1 MFMDD
6 SGIESGDKL
15 ESLFIDELASFG
27 EDQLLTDTAAPAL
40 LKGPVDS
47 DAESDIYSKL
57 NDFDVVFENPGERPD
72 PIRAAVAAAAAPVP
86 DSDLRLPRHQPS
98 SGAGGRKVLTSDN
111 STDSFASSTA
121 TSSGAPVSSGANGDE
136 GGGQRDHGACTVPQL
151 STCKILQR
159 KLELKVERA
168 KRNYRQMYH
177 DGGQQ
182 DPIEK
187 EPKISSLIPISRL
200 PIPAGRESHQ
210 LVDVNTG
217 FNSDDELEN
226 VSFFPRPNR
235 KGSGGGSTRQELS
248 DTFSIQ
254 EMTIESDNDELDF
267 EQCRKMSDSKGY
279 RKILNRG
286 CSGAAGKDDYLDND
300 TLDEDDD
307 SQNLELLPPKGGGY
321 ALKEQLRRLFCCC
334 FVKSNDFL

>member
-6 SGIESGDKL
+6 SGIESGDRL
-15 ESLFIDELASFG
+15 ESLFIDELATFG
-27 EDQLLTDTAAPAL
+27 EDHLLRDTTPQPI
-40 LKGPVDS
+40 KGGPDS

-57 NDFDVVFENPGERPD
+57 NDFDVVFETPGEKLD
-72 PIRAAVAAAAAPVP
+72 PARAAVAAATAPVP
-86 DSDLRLPRHQPS
+86 DSVRLPAEQHHTVS
-98 SGAGGRKVLTSDN
+98 TAGRKVLTSDN

-121 TSSGAPVSSGANGDE
+121 TSSGAATVPSGANGDD
-136 GGGQRDHGACTVPQL
+136 GSQRDHSSVAQL

-168 KRNYRQMYH
+168 KRNYKQMYQ
-177 DGGQQ
+177 DGQETA
-182 DPIEK
+182 EK

-200 PIPAGRESHQ
+200 PIPAGRDSHQ

-217 FNSDDELEN
+217 FNSDDDLEN

-235 KGSGGGSTRQELS
+235 KGSAGTNTRQELS

-254 EMTIESDNDELDF
+254 EMTIESDNDDLDF
-267 EQCRKMSDSKGY
+267 EQCRKLSDSKGY

-286 CSGAAGKDDYLDND
+286 SGSGTGKDDYLDND

-307 SQNLELLPPKGGGY
+307 SQNLELLPPKGGY
-321 ALKEQLRRLFCCC
+321 VLKEQLRRVFCCC
-334 FVKSNDFL
+334 WKSNDFL

>member
-15 ESLFIDELASFG
+15 ESLFIDELATFG
-27 EDQLLTDTAAPAL
+27 EDHL
-40 LKGPVDS
+40 LKDATTNVLKGTNLDS

-57 NDFDVVFENPGERPD
+57 NDFDVVFENPGERHD
-72 PIRAAVAAAAAPVP
+72 PIRAAAAAAAAPVP
-86 DSDLRLPRHQPS
+86 DSDRLPPSTTQQQQKQQYPS
-98 SGAGGRKVLTSDN
+98 SGSAGGRNVLTSDN
-111 STDSFASSTA
+111 STDSFASSSA
-121 TSSGAPVSSGANGDE
+121 TSSGAATVPSGANGDD
-136 GGGQRDHGACTVPQL
+136 GSQRDHSSVAQL

-168 KRNYRQMYH
+168 KRNYKQMYQDGH
-177 DGGQQ
+177 DAV
-182 DPIEK
+182 EK

-200 PIPAGRESHQ
+200 PIPAGRDSHQ

-235 KGSGGGSTRQELS
+235 KGSGGGANTRQELS

-254 EMTIESDNDELDF
+254 EMTIESDNDDLDF
-267 EQCRKMSDSKGY
+267 EHYTLTDN
-279 RKILNRG
+279 LN
-286 CSGAAGKDDYLDND
+286 ND
-300 TLDEDDD
+300 
-307 SQNLELLPPKGGGY
+307 
-321 ALKEQLRRLFCCC
+321 
-334 FVKSNDFL
+334 

>member
-27 EDQLLTDTAAPAL
+27 EDHLLADTAAPKD
-40 LKGPVDS
+40 LKGTVDS

-57 NDFDVVFENPGERPD
+57 NDFDVVFENPGERHQD

-86 DSDLRLPRHQPS
+86 DSDRLATRQQQQYAS
-98 SGAGGRKVLTSDN
+98 GRKVLTSDN
-111 STDSFASSTA
+111 STDSFASSSA
-121 TSSGAPVSSGANGDE
+121 TSSGATVPSGGNGDE
-136 GGGQRDHGACTVPQL
+136 GSQRDHGGSGSVSQL

-177 DGGQQ
+177 DGQQ

-200 PIPAGRESHQ
+200 PIPTGRESHQ

-217 FNSDDELEN
+217 FNSDEELEN
-226 VSFFPRPNR
+226 VSFFPRQNR
-235 KGSGGGSTRQELS
+235 KGSGGANTRQELS

-254 EMTIESDNDELDF
+254 EMTIESDNDDLDF

-286 CSGAAGKDDYLDND
+286 SAAGKDDYLDND

-307 SQNLELLPPKGGGY
+307 SQNLELLPPKGGY
-321 ALKEQLRRLFCCC
+321 ALKEQLRRLLCCC
-334 FVKSNDFL
+334 TKSNDFL

>member
-27 EDQLLTDTAAPAL
+27 ENHL
-40 LKGPVDS
+40 LKDAATSVLKAGLDS

-57 NDFDVVFENPGERPD
+57 NDFDVVFENPGERHD
-72 PIRAAVAAAAAPVP
+72 PVRAAVAAAAAPVP
-86 DSDLRLPRHQPS
+86 DSERLPSGQQQQYPS
-98 SGAGGRKVLTSDN
+98 SASGRKVLTSDN
-111 STDSFASSTA
+111 STDSFASSSA
-121 TSSGAPVSSGANGDE
+121 TSSGATVPSGANGDD
-136 GGGQRDHGACTVPQL
+136 GSQRDHSSVAQL

-168 KRNYRQMYH
+168 KRNYKQMYQ
-177 DGGQQ
+177 DGQES
-182 DPIEK
+182 IEK

-200 PIPAGRESHQ
+200 PIPAGRDSHQ

-217 FNSDDELEN
+217 FNSDEELEN
-226 VSFFPRPNR
+226 VSFFPRHNR
-235 KGSGGGSTRQELS
+235 KDSGGAHTRQELS

-254 EMTIESDNDELDF
+254 EMTIESDNDDLDF
-267 EQCRKMSDSKGY
+267 EQCRKLSDSKGY
-279 RKILNRG
+279 RKILNRSKSSTG
-286 CSGAAGKDDYLDND
+286 QDDYLDND

-307 SQNLELLPPKGGGY
+307 SQNLELLPPKGGY
-321 ALKEQLRRLFCCC
+321 ALKEQLRRVFCCC
-334 FVKSNDFL
+334 WKSNDFL

>member
-6 SGIESGDKL
+6 SGVESGDKL
-15 ESLFIDELASFG
+15 ESLFIDELATFG
-27 EDQLLTDTAAPAL
+27 EDHL
-40 LKGPVDS
+40 LKNATTSVLKGASLDS

-57 NDFDVVFENPGERPD
+57 NDFDVVFENPGERHD
-72 PIRAAVAAAAAPVP
+72 PIRAAAAAAGAPVP
-86 DSDLRLPRHQPS
+86 DSDRLPPSTAPQKYPS
-98 SGAGGRKVLTSDN
+98 SASGGRKVLTSDN
-111 STDSFASSTA
+111 STESFASSSA
-121 TSSGAPVSSGANGDE
+121 TSSGAATVPSGANGDD
-136 GGGQRDHGACTVPQL
+136 GSQRDHSSVAQL

-168 KRNYRQMYH
+168 KRNYKQMYQDGH
-177 DGGQQ
+177 DAV
-182 DPIEK
+182 EK

-200 PIPAGRESHQ
+200 PIPAGRDSHQ

-235 KGSGGGSTRQELS
+235 KGSGGGAHTRQELS

-254 EMTIESDNDELDF
+254 EMTIESDNDDLDF
-267 EQCRKMSDSKGY
+267 EQCRKLSDSKGY

-286 CSGAAGKDDYLDND
+286 NSSTGQDDYLDND

-307 SQNLELLPPKGGGY
+307 SQNLELLPPKGGY
-321 ALKEQLRRLFCCC
+321 ALKEQLRRMFCCC
-334 FVKSNDFL
+334 WKSDEFL

>member
-15 ESLFIDELASFG
+15 ESLFIDELATFG
-27 EDQLLTDTAAPAL
+27 EDHL
-40 LKGPVDS
+40 LKDATTNVPKGGSLDS

-57 NDFDVVFENPGERPD
+57 NDFDVVFENPGERHD

-86 DSDLRLPRHQPS
+86 DSDRLPAAPQQQKLPYPAS
-98 SGAGGRKVLTSDN
+98 AGGRKVLTSDN
-111 STDSFASSTA
+111 STDSFASSSA
-121 TSSGAPVSSGANGDE
+121 TSSGGTVPSGANGDD
-136 GGGQRDHGACTVPQL
+136 GSQRDHSTVAQL

-168 KRNYRQMYH
+168 KRNYKQMYQDGH
-177 DGGQQ
+177 DTV
-182 DPIEK
+182 EK

-217 FNSDDELEN
+217 FNSDDDELEN
-226 VSFFPRPNR
+226 VSFFPRHNR
-235 KGSGGGSTRQELS
+235 KGSGGVAHTRQELS

-286 CSGAAGKDDYLDND
+286 SSAAGQDDYLDND

-307 SQNLELLPPKGGGY
+307 SQNLELLPPKGGY
-321 ALKEQLRRLFCCC
+321 AVKEQLRRMFCCC
-334 FVKSNDFL
+334 WKSDEFL

>member
-6 SGIESGDKL
+6 SGIESGDRL
-15 ESLFIDELASFG
+15 ESLFIDELATFG
-27 EDQLLTDTAAPAL
+27 EDHLLKDTTPTAA
-40 LKGPVDS
+40 KGCLDS

-57 NDFDVVFENPGERPD
+57 NDFDVVFETPGEKLT
-72 PIRAAVAAAAAPVP
+72 VAAAAV
-86 DSDLRLPRHQPS
+86 SDLERLASDQRHATS
-98 SGAGGRKVLTSDN
+98 TAGRKVLTSDN

-121 TSSGAPVSSGANGDE
+121 TSSGAATVPSGANGDD
-136 GGGQRDHGACTVPQL
+136 GSQRDHSTVAQL

-168 KRNYRQMYH
+168 KRNYKQMYQ
-177 DGGQQ
+177 DGGQE
-182 DPIEK
+182 PAER

-200 PIPAGRESHQ
+200 PIPAGRDSHQ

-217 FNSDDELEN
+217 FNSDDDLEN

-235 KGSGGGSTRQELS
+235 KGSGGTNTRQELS

-254 EMTIESDNDELDF
+254 EMTIESDNDDLDF
-267 EQCRKMSDSKGY
+267 EQCRKLSDSKGY

-286 CSGAAGKDDYLDND
+286 GGSGTGKDDYLDND

-307 SQNLELLPPKGGGY
+307 SQNLELLPPKGGY
-321 ALKEQLRRLFCCC
+321 ALKEQLRRVFCCC
-334 FVKSNDFL
+334 WKSNDFL

>member
-15 ESLFIDELASFG
+15 ESLFIDELESFG
-27 EDQLLTDTAAPAL
+27 EDHL
-40 LKGPVDS
+40 LKDATTSVLKGTVDS

-57 NDFDVVFENPGERPD
+57 NDFDVVFENPAERHD

-86 DSDLRLPRHQPS
+86 DSERLPAGQQQQPPYPS
-98 SGAGGRKVLTSDN
+98 SASGRKVLTSDN
-111 STDSFASSTA
+111 STDSFASSSA
-121 TSSGAPVSSGANGDE
+121 TSSGATVPSGANGDD
-136 GGGQRDHGACTVPQL
+136 GSQRDHSSVAQL

-168 KRNYRQMYH
+168 KRNYKQMYQ
-177 DGGQQ
+177 DGHESV
-182 DPIEK
+182 EK

-200 PIPAGRESHQ
+200 PIPGGRDSHQ

-217 FNSDDELEN
+217 FNSDEELEN
-226 VSFFPRPNR
+226 VSFFPRQNR
-235 KGSGGGSTRQELS
+235 KGSGGANTRQELS

-267 EQCRKMSDSKGY
+267 EQCRKLSDSKGY
-279 RKILNRG
+279 RKILNRSNSSPG
-286 CSGAAGKDDYLDND
+286 QDDYLDND

-307 SQNLELLPPKGGGY
+307 SQNLELLPPKGGY
-321 ALKEQLRRLFCCC
+321 ALKEQLRRMFCCC
-334 FVKSNDFL
+334 WKSNDFM

>member
-27 EDQLLTDTAAPAL
+27 EDHLLTDTALPKV
-40 LKGPVDS
+40 LKSNVDS

-57 NDFDVVFENPGERPD
+57 NDFDVVFENPAERHD
-72 PIRAAVAAAAAPVP
+72 KIRGAVAAAVAPVP
-86 DSDLRLPRHQPS
+86 DSDRLPRQQYS
-98 SGAGGRKVLTSDN
+98 SSASGRKVLTSDN
-111 STDSFASSTA
+111 STDSFASSSA
-121 TSSGAPVSSGANGDE
+121 TSSAGTAPTGANGDE
-136 GGGQRDHGACTVPQL
+136 GSQRDHSSSSVPQL

-177 DGGQQ
+177 DGQ
-182 DPIEK
+182 DPIVK
-187 EPKISSLIPISRL
+187 EPNISSLIPISRL
-200 PIPAGRESHQ
+200 PIPAGRESQQ

-226 VSFFPRPNR
+226 VSFFPRQNR
-235 KGSGGGSTRQELS
+235 KGSSGGANTRQELS

-254 EMTIESDNDELDF
+254 EMTIESDNDDLDF

-279 RKILNRG
+279 RKILNH
-286 CSGAAGKDDYLDND
+286 SSSSVTGKEDYLDND

-307 SQNLELLPPKGGGY
+307 SQNLELLPPKGGY
-321 ALKEQLRRLFCCC
+321 ALKENLRRLLCCC
-334 FVKSNDFL
+334 AKSNDFL